1 MIHIALEISDPINR
15 LTLQS
20 MLERAGHK
28 IGPERPD
35 VIIADN
41 FEGAVTAASTTP
53 TLLLAG
59 FNQIPQAVDAM
70 RRGVWGYILLPLQP
84 GEAELMVRR
93 AFDAGS
99 PKAAFQPRTLEEVEI
114 DHILAMIRHCKGN
127 RAKAARLLGIGRN
140 TLWRKL
146 ASVEQSSTGGSGSN
160 K

>member
-1 MIHIALEISDPINR
+1 MIRVALELSDPINR

-20 MLERAGHK
+20 ILERAGHK
-28 IGPERPD
+28 VGPERPD
-35 VIIADN
+35 VIIADH
-41 FEGAVTAASTTP
+41 FEDAVAAALTTP
-53 TLLLAG
+53 TLVLAG

-70 RRGVWGYILLPLQP
+70 HRGVWGYILLPFQP

-93 AFDAGS
+93 AVEAGT
-99 PKAAFQPRTLEEVEI
+99 PIAAFQPRTLEDVEVE
-114 DHILAMIRHCKGN
+114 HILAMIRHCKGN

-146 ASVEQSSTGGSGSN
+146 ASVEQSSTGGSASN